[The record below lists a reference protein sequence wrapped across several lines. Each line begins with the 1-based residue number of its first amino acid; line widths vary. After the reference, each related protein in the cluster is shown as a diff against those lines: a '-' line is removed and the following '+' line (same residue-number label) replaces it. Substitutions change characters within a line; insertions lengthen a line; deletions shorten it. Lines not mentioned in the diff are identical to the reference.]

1 MDISAIVLYKLLET
15 QDLEGWSRVKHAYL
29 DPAYSGLYTSINR
42 YYNQYSAIPSF
53 ADLSVTT
60 RDTSLSRTLSSLQN
74 LEVPEVDLN
83 VAIDALVDSYTQNQA
98 LLMLDKF
105 IDSVTLQSAEEI
117 KDSLSNIVMKLDEMT
132 HTSETVVTMNTV
144 NFFESSD
151 SKNSDSIP
159 LGINNTFDA
168 EQGGAFRQEL
178 ILIGG
183 KRGAGKSIVCA
194 NICENQLDL
203 GNSVVYFTIEMT
215 AQEIM
220 QRFMA
225 IRANVDHS
233 KIRQKHLE
241 ETDLIKLA
249 QARASM
255 FEDSEELLSEFLQ
268 TKNIIK
274 LESELNK
281 TKKLTEN
288 QLVIIDDR
296 ELTITSIDLH
306 LQKLKAQFGDKLKI
320 AVIDYL
326 NQIAVP
332 GSENSLYE
340 WTTQIY
346 ISKKLKEFARKYEI
360 CILSPYQI
368 DDNGGTRFAK
378 GILDAADIALLL
390 DAHTKEDGVISM
402 ESTKIRSGAPIK
414 FSSGIDWKTLRINP
428 AEASPPTKKLT
439 AKEDAKTKSGDD
451 MPW

>member
-1 MDISAIVLYKLLET
+1 MDISAIVLFKLLET
-15 QDLEGWSRVKHAYL
+15 QDLEGWSRVKHAYI

-42 YYNQYSAIPSF
+42 HYNQYNTLPSF
-53 ADLSVTT
+53 SDLSVTT
-60 RDTSLSRTLSSLQN
+60 RDTTLSRTLSSLEK
-74 LEVPEVDLN
+74 LEVPDVDLD
-83 VAIDALVDSYTQNQA
+83 VAIDALVDNYTQNQA
-98 LLMLDKF
+98 LTMLDKF
-105 IDSVTLQSAEEI
+105 IDTVTLQNSEEI
-117 KDSLSNIVMKLDEMT
+117 KDALSNIVMKLDEMT

-144 NFFESSD
+144 TFFD
-151 SKNSDSIP
+151 SPNSKTNDCIP

-168 EQGGAFRQEL
+168 ELGGVFKEEL

-194 NICENQLDL
+194 NICENQLDI

-225 IRANVDHS
+225 LRANVDHS
-233 KIRQKHLE
+233 KIRQKTLDD
-241 ETDLIKLA
+241 TDLIKLA

-255 FEDSEELLSEFLQ
+255 FEDSQELLSEFLR
-268 TKNIIK
+268 TKDITK

-296 ELTITSIDLH
+296 ELTITSVDLH
-306 LQKLKAQFGDKLKI
+306 LQKLKAQYGDKLKV

-326 NQIAVP
+326 NQIVVP
-332 GSENSLYE
+332 GAEKSLYE

-360 CILSPYQI
+360 CIVSPYQI

-390 DAHTKEDGVISM
+390 DAHTREDAVISM
-402 ESTKIRSGAPIK
+402 ESTKIRSGAAIK
-414 FSSGIDWKTLRINP
+414 FTSGIDWHTLRINP
-428 AEASPPTKKLT
+428 ADASPPQKKLA
-439 AKEDAKTKSGDD
+439 AKEEKPKKDDD